1 MSRSR
6 PRSESA
12 AANSPASTESALTHG
27 ITWRVA
33 LSLVWLFAFTAWF
46 HSFGLP
52 NNEPAARW
60 MIWAKLPFD
69 LMDLLDPP
77 TVANAAPW
85 SWLYLGQRV
94 PFLLSASL
102 IWLGAWGMGSLILR
116 TLRVRERFDPAERA
130 FFAGC
135 LGLAGVSLAMLGS
148 GLLGIMSRWP
158 LLVVLLMPVAVEW
171 IGKRKR
177 RLSAVG
183 SSAVGGDDRSCTA
196 ANDTS
201 SKLVGRATL
210 LVVAPFV
217 FCMLLGAMSPQ
228 TDFDVVE
235 YHLGGPKEWFQQ
247 GHIARLPHNVYASF
261 PFLTEML
268 LLCGMVLHGDWESG
282 ALAGQA
288 VLAGFAPLTA
298 LGLYATGRR
307 WFGPAAGSLAALVW
321 LTTPWAYRISIIAY
335 AEGGLACYLFAA
347 LAVGLR
353 IVWGEEGEK
362 SQEAGTR
369 SPNNVEDLVPSP
381 PSAGERVRVRGLD
394 QGTAPDSATA
404 SASDSQPSTLNP
416 QPEET
421 PHPLPTTEAAVPEAR
436 GEGTGLRLVVL
447 CGLLA
452 GSAMA
457 CKYTGA
463 VSVVLPLAAMIA
475 LRAVLAHE
483 PLAGRARNGF
493 VELALF
499 GGGVLVAVGPWLV
512 KNAVETGNPVYPLA
526 YSVFGGEG
534 RDAAMDTQWR
544 SGHAARTYGHANEL
558 LADLVVKLT
567 DVAANNDWHS
577 ALMFGLAP
585 IALLASWR
593 RRVWCVWAF
602 IGWQF
607 LSWFLLTHHIDRF
620 YVPMFPAVALLAGA
634 GTAWLFAVLRSP
646 LQVIAAWLVTLLIA
660 ANVLYNA
667 GVMLNLGGFN
677 AGRTDLKA
685 ARELVKS
692 PSQKWLDDELE
703 AGRLPRETK
712 VLCVGEAALFHARFP
727 YVYNTVF
734 DRSLFEQWFSER
746 TASGE
751 LRLRPVEDIRATLR
765 QHGIT
770 HVLVN
775 WSEILRYREPG
786 SYGYTDFA
794 HPSRFAELQAAG
806 VLGAPLP
813 LPHQAA
819 FGALSDSRRKQL
831 EAWGPSLLTS
841 VDDKLAYLSVQ
852 VFPVKL

>member
-1 MSRSR
+1 M
-6 PRSESA
+6 ESVL
-12 AANSPASTESALTHG
+12 PHG
-27 ITWRVA
+27 TWRVV
-33 LSLVWLFAFTAWF
+33 LGLVWLIAFTAWF

-52 NNEPAARW
+52 NNAPAARW
-60 MIWAKLPFD
+60 MIWAKLPLD

-77 TVANAAPW
+77 VIANAVPW

-102 IWLGAWGMGSLILR
+102 IWLGAWGMGSLLLR
-116 TLRVRERFDPAERA
+116 GLRLREALDRTERL

-135 LGLAGVSLAMLGS
+135 LGLAGVSLAMLGLGRL
-148 GLLGIMSRWP
+148 GLMSRWP
-158 LLVVLLMPVAVEW
+158 LLIVLLMPVVVEL
-171 IGKRKR
+171 IGKRR
-177 RLSAVG
+177 SRLSAVG
-183 SSAVGGDDRSCTA
+183 SSSVSGVDGRGTA
-196 ANDTS
+196 ANG
-201 SKLVGRATL
+201 VGVGLIERVTL

-247 GHIARLPHNVYASF
+247 GRIARLPHNAYTSF

-288 VLAGFAPLTA
+288 VIAGFAPLTA

-353 IVWGEEGEK
+353 IVWGETADG
-362 SQEAGTR
+362 SQESGVR
-369 SPNNVEDLVPSP
+369 KQDDHDGSDLVPSP
-381 PSAGERVRVRGLD
+381 PPSGERVRVRG
-394 QGTAPDSATA
+394 PDGE
-404 SASDSQPSTLNP
+404 QTLP
-416 QPEET
+416 LHAAEDRT
-421 PHPLPTTEAAVPEAR
+421 PHPNPLPSKAR
-436 GEGTGLRLVVL
+436 GEGTGTRLVLL

-463 VSVVLPLAAMIA
+463 VSVVLPLAMMIA
-475 LRAVLAHE
+475 LRAAFASK
-483 PLAGRARNGF
+483 PMAARARSGF
-493 VELALF
+493 IELALF
-499 GGGVLVAVGPWLV
+499 GAGVLVAVGPWLV

-526 YSVFGGEG
+526 YAIFGGEG

-544 SGHAARTYGHANEL
+544 SGHAAKTYGGATER
-558 LADLVVKLT
+558 LADLLVKLT

-634 GTAWLFAVLRSP
+634 GAAWLFVGTRSP
-646 LQVIAAWLVTLLIA
+646 LRTTTAWLVTLLIA

-667 GVMLNLGGFN
+667 GVMMNIGGFN
-677 AGRTDLKA
+677 AGRTELKA

-692 PSQKWLDDELE
+692 PSQKWLDDELA
-703 AGRLPRETK
+703 AGRLPREMK

-734 DRSLFEQWFSER
+734 DRSLFEQWFFER
-746 TASGE
+746 TDSGE
-751 LRLRPVEDIRATLR
+751 IRLRPIDEIRAVLR
-765 QHGIT
+765 RHGVT

-786 SYGYTDFA
+786 SYGYTDVA
-794 HPSRFAELQAAG
+794 HPSRFAELQSAG
-806 VLGAPLP
+806 VLNPPLP
-813 LPHQAA
+813 LPNHAA
-819 FGALSDSRRKQL
+819 FGALSDARRKQI
-831 EAWGPSLLTS
+831 EAWAISLLTT
-841 VDDKLAYLSVQ
+841 VDDKPAYVSVQ